1 MRDEPNREDPGAVLL
16 GCAAMASTR
25 PNRVIGIDLG
35 TTNTLAAWTDGRVPR
50 VIPTERGSTLL
61 PSVVAYAGERVLI
74 GQPAKEQLLINP
86 GDTIYGSKRLVGR
99 PFHSRQVQSL
109 RKKFAYEIVQ
119 GRDGFCAVRAGG
131 RVHELTEISSILL
144 SQIARYATAHLG
156 GAPDGVV
163 ISVPAYYPLSQR
175 EAVRR
180 AGKDAGLDVWRL
192 VNEPTAAAL
201 AYGVNRNVD
210 QRILVFD
217 LGGGTFDVSILE
229 IGGGTFQVLAT
240 GGDDFLGGVDFDIRL
255 TDHLIERFEQEEGI
269 DLRDDAVV
277 VQRILNAAELAKIDL
292 SLLQHAEVRLP
303 FVTQRKGKPV
313 DMVLHVSRQIL
324 NSLTEDLIERCAATV
339 DEVLSHAGLTHK
351 DIDEVL
357 LAGGQTRMPAIQTRL
372 EKQFGK
378 PPKKGVNPDE
388 VVAQGASLLARSL
401 ATGDG
406 LRLLDVVSVPVGIGR
421 RTTTSVHFEPITPR
435 NATLPVEG
443 KVEVPTLHDGQTFVE
458 LDLFQGQQR
467 DIKTADYL
475 GTVRYDGLPPGPAG
489 AHRVSFVIHLDA
501 EGLIDVKASH
511 AGTAPRK
518 LPVLAKTPTLKIEA
532 AQPTHLTDATSGVI
546 AVPAHGAT
554 PPPSAARPAGPQGT
568 VAKPGLL
575 QRLFRR

>member
-1 MRDEPNREDPGAVLL
+1 
-16 GCAAMASTR
+16 MAS
-25 PNRVIGIDLG
+25 PKANRVVGIDLG

-50 VIPTERGSTLL
+50 VIPTERGNSLL

-86 GDTIYGSKRLVGR
+86 HDTIYGSKRLVGR
-99 PFHSRQVQSL
+99 PFHSRQVQAL
-109 RKKFAYEIVQ
+109 QKKFAYEIVE
-119 GRDGFCAVRAGG
+119 GRDGFSAVRAGG

-144 SQIARYATAHLG
+144 SQISRYASAHLG
-156 GAPDGVV
+156 GPLEGVV

-201 AYGVNRNVD
+201 AYGMNRSVD

-240 GGDDFLGGVDFDIRL
+240 GGDGFLGGVDLDIRL
-255 TDHLIERFEQEEGI
+255 TDHLIERFEKEEGVSI
-269 DLRDDAVV
+269 REDAIV
-277 VQRILNAAELAKIDL
+277 VQRVLNAAELAKIDL

-303 FVTQRKGKPV
+303 FVTTRRGKPV

-324 NSLTEDLIERCAATV
+324 NALTEDLIERCAQIV
-339 DEVLSHAGLTHK
+339 DEVLAHAGLTHR
-351 DIDEVL
+351 DIHEVL
-357 LAGGQTRMPAIQTRL
+357 LAGGQTRMPAIQARL

-388 VVAQGASLLARSL
+388 VVAQGASLLGRSL
-401 ATGDG
+401 ATGGDG
-406 LRLLDVVSVPVGIGR
+406 VRLLDVVSVPLGIGR
-421 RTTTSVHFEPITPR
+421 RGSSAVHFEPIMPR
-435 NATLPVEG
+435 NATLPTEA
-443 KVEVPTLHDGQTFVE
+443 KVEVSTSYDGQTA
-458 LDLFQGQQR
+458 LDIDLFQGQVR
-467 DIKTADYL
+467 DVRLADYL
-475 GTVRYDGLPPGPAG
+475 GTVRYEGLPLAPAG
-489 AHRVSFVIHLDA
+489 QERVALAIHVDA
-501 EGLIDVKASH
+501 EGLIEVKGSH
-511 AGTAPRK
+511 SVAPARR
-518 LPVLAKTPTLKIEA
+518 LPLLAKTPTLKLE
-532 AQPTHLTDATSGVI
+532 PTHLTDTTSGTI
-546 AVPAHGAT
+546 AVPPGT
-554 PPPSAARPAGPQGT
+554 ARPTGPQGT
-568 VAKPGLL
+568 AAKAGLL